1 MSLSRTQIVNWLTRC
16 GDIFSTESEYLTGLD
31 REIGDA
37 DHGLNMNRG
46 FSKVVEKLPA
56 IADKDIGFILKNTG
70 MTLLSSVGGASGPLF
85 GTFFIRAAQATQAR
99 QSLTLEE
106 LYQMFRDGA
115 DGVIS
120 RGKAEP
126 GDKTMCDVWVPVVES
141 LRQSSEQNLSVPVA
155 LEAASSIAE
164 SAAQSTITMQARKG
178 RASYLGER
186 SIGHQDRSLTGFSK
200 TSSTP
205 RRNALAISAIF
216 SVADI
221 TRTGVWSPLLRICSS
236 SLSPFIRGIAI
247 SHIIRS
253 GVKPPSN
260 SRASTPSA
268 ASTVVAPNEE
278 NHESRSERNTCSSS
292 TMRICFPTNGCVMFS
307 PLTGFTQ

>member
-141 LRQSSEQNLSVPVA
+141 LRQS
-155 LEAASSIAE
+155 IAE

-186 SIGHQDRSLTGFSK
+186 SIGHQDPGA
-200 TSSTP
+200 TSVMFMMQML
-205 RRNALAISAIF
+205 ALAA
-216 SVADI
+216 
-221 TRTGVWSPLLRICSS
+221 
-236 SLSPFIRGIAI
+236 
-247 SHIIRS
+247 
-253 GVKPPSN
+253 K
-260 SRASTPSA
+260 
-268 ASTVVAPNEE
+268 E
-278 NHESRSERNTCSSS
+278 
-292 TMRICFPTNGCVMFS
+292 
-307 PLTGFTQ
+307 